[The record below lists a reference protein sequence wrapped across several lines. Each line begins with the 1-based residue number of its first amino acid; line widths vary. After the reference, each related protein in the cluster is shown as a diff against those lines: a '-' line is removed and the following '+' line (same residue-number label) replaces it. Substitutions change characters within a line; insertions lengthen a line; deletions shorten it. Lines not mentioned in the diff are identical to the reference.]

1 MSGYKGEGKKDVF
14 RVGDRAAVEETAA
27 EILEMAVSFSGGWPG
42 VPHPAIWGN
51 KLGNGKDIG
60 SETFC
65 PRPSVGGAD
74 SGSRLT
80 QEFAV
85 LSNLVT
91 LSRVWLPS
99 PARTAVGQPH
109 SGTIGGNYRQR
120 LLRPNEAVSRENKD
134 C

>member
-1 MSGYKGEGKKDVF
+1 MRSWKWLSPSAEVGLGYPIQLSGE
-14 RVGDRAAVEETAA
+14 
-27 EILEMAVSFSGGWPG
+27 
-42 VPHPAIWGN
+42 N

-65 PRPSVGGAD
+65 PRPSVGDAD
-74 SGSRLT
+74 SGSHLT

-91 LSRVWLPS
+91 LARVWLPS
-99 PARTAVGQPH
+99 PTRTAVGQPH
-109 SGTIGGNYRQR
+109 SGTIGGSYKQR

-134 C
+134 GC